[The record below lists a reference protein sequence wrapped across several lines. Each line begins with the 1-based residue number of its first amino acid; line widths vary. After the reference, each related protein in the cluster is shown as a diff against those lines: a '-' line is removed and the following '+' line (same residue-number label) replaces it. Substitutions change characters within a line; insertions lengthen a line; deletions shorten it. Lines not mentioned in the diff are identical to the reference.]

1 MDLTTDCDKHHNKS
15 WGKGLCASGAKA
27 TNFKRQCR
35 AICFRGVIPG
45 RSYFQTMSESVQT
58 TSASGWRS
66 WLSLRLAELR
76 QREGQIF
83 LVLALVIGALTGLA
97 VVAFILLTER
107 MGMRLYPVGGA
118 PWRRLLFPVAGS
130 LGIGYLLYR
139 YFPNARGS
147 GVPQTKAALFAREG
161 RITLRTV
168 LGKFFCTSATLAS
181 GIPLGREG
189 PSVQIGAG
197 IGSVLGRFLGLST
210 EQVKKLIPVGA
221 AAAIAAAFNTP
232 LAAVLFSLEEIT
244 GDLYAPVMGAVVLA
258 SATAWVVLR
267 VLLGDH
273 PLFKVPQYQLVSP
286 AEFAVYAVLGVAG
299 GVVSA
304 VFARLLLGM
313 RARFLRFPRKTVW
326 FQPLAGGLLVG
337 VMGWFVPQVMGVGYG
352 FVGEAL
358 NGRMAFQLM
367 ALLVVLKLFAVTGSY
382 ASGNAGG
389 IFGPALFIGAML
401 GGTVGTVAHH
411 LFPAYTA
418 TPGAYALVGM
428 GAVFAGIVR
437 APMTSVVMIFEM
449 TQDYAVIVPLMI
461 ANLVSLFI
469 ASRLQHEPIY
479 EALAVQDGIH
489 LPSAKTRQRSGQRQ
503 VIGVMRTASEALPAE
518 ITVREALERVRSS
531 EVRTWLVTDRRGVVG
546 VINVSRL
553 ERELAEGA
561 DKTLGELVDAAI
573 FPHVHT
579 DQGLDLALERM
590 GANQI
595 EILPVVNR
603 ADVHKLEG
611 VVTLRDV
618 LNAYGVRRA

>member
-1 MDLTTDCDKHHNKS
+1 
-15 WGKGLCASGAKA
+15 
-27 TNFKRQCR
+27 
-35 AICFRGVIPG
+35 
-45 RSYFQTMSESVQT
+45 MSETVQT
-58 TSASGWRS
+58 TSASGWKA
-66 WLSLRLAELR
+66 WLSGRLAELR

-83 LVLALVIGALTGLA
+83 LVLALVIGALTGMA
-97 VVAFILLTER
+97 VVAFIVLTER

-118 PWRRLLFPVAGS
+118 PWRRVLFPVVGS

-139 YFPNARGS
+139 YFPDARGS
-147 GVPQTKAALFAREG
+147 GVPQTKAALYAREG

-189 PSVQIGAG
+189 PSVQVGAG
-197 IGSVLGRFLGLST
+197 IGSVLGRLLGLSS

-232 LAAVLFSLEEIT
+232 LAAVLFSLEEIV
-244 GDLYAPVMGAVVLA
+244 GDLNAPVMGAVVLA
-258 SATAWVVLR
+258 SATAWMVLR
-267 VLLGDH
+267 VLLGNH
-273 PLFKVPQYQLVSP
+273 PLFKVPQYQLVHP

-299 GVVSA
+299 GVVSVA
-304 VFARLLLGM
+304 FTKLLLVM
-313 RARFLRFPRKTVW
+313 RARFLRFPQKTVW
-326 FQPLAGGLLVG
+326 FQPVAGGLLVG
-337 VMGWFVPQVMGVGYG
+337 LTGWFVPQVLGVGYG
-352 FVGEAL
+352 YVGEAL
-358 NGRMAFQLM
+358 NGRLAFQLM
-367 ALLVVLKLFAVTGSY
+367 ALLVVLKLLTVTTSY

-437 APMTSVVMIFEM
+437 APMTSVLMIFEM

-489 LPSAKTRQRSGQRQ
+489 LPTAKTRQRHGQRQ
-503 VIGVMRTASEALPAE
+503 VIRVMQPASQLLPAE
-518 ITVREALERVRSS
+518 ITVREALERVRPS
-531 EVRTWLVTDRRGVVG
+531 EVRTWLVMDRRGVVG
-546 VINVSRL
+546 VINLARL

-561 DKTLGELVDAAI
+561 DKKLGELTDALM
-573 FPHVHT
+573 FPHVHP
-579 DQGLDLALERM
+579 DQTLDLALERM

-603 ADVHKLEG
+603 ADMHKLEG
-611 VVTLRDV
+611 MVTLRDV
-618 LNAYGVRRA
+618 LDAYGVSRA